1 MLDIAVLAG
10 IGVSFASVLLVFGC
24 VCQLFKKS
32 PPGFSVRL
40 FCPTL
45 YHLSQFEIFDFK
57 KFKIFKRKKKSNLYN
72 CNTSSS
78 IEFVPAPDLKLY
90 ILILFFKIKV
100 LSHLHFS
107 LALRQQKANLL
118 PERSYLACSH
128 LHNRYVKCKYTLNI

>member
-45 YHLSQFEIFDFK
+45 YHLCQVTHNL
-57 KFKIFKRKKKSNLYN
+57 KFFILKNSRFLKRKKNSNLYN
-72 CNTSSS
+72 CNTSSLSYRYIS

-90 ILILFFKIKV
+90 ILILF
-100 LSHLHFS
+100 
-107 LALRQQKANLL
+107 
-118 PERSYLACSH
+118 
-128 LHNRYVKCKYTLNI
+128 

>member
-45 YHLSQFEIFDFK
+45 YHLCQVTHSL
-57 KFKIFKRKKKSNLYN
+57 KFLILKNSRKRKKNSNLYN
-72 CNTSSS
+72 CNTSSLSYRYIS

-90 ILILFFKIKV
+90 ILILF
-100 LSHLHFS
+100 
-107 LALRQQKANLL
+107 
-118 PERSYLACSH
+118 
-128 LHNRYVKCKYTLNI
+128 